1 MKLRDTL
8 THLTYVIGDDTT
20 ISDKHQLCDVR
31 VCVREQN
38 RLPNDSCK
46 LYSSEQTKYTPTI
59 LIIISHSTKSNRKKE
74 RSWWRRRARRRRRQS
89 SSSSKK
95 DEMKTSSTTT
105 KIKAKQ
111 PNESDSGAEI
121 SRAPHVYNNSWIS
134 RLHKQQLILFTF
146 LFISS
151 CICLPPSPPP
161 SPSSYACSSLF
172 FHSKFVCVSVF
183 VCSVQFPE
191 QARKSCL

>member
-74 RSWWRRRARRRRRQS
+74 READEEEEHDDDDGKVVVVA
-89 SSSSKK
+89 KK
-95 DEMKTSSTTT
+95 MRWK
-105 KIKAKQ
+105 
-111 PNESDSGAEI
+111 
-121 SRAPHVYNNSWIS
+121 H
-134 RLHKQQLILFTF
+134 HQQQQ
-146 LFISS
+146 
-151 CICLPPSPPP
+151 
-161 SPSSYACSSLF
+161 
-172 FHSKFVCVSVF
+172 K
-183 VCSVQFPE
+183 
-191 QARKSCL
+191 